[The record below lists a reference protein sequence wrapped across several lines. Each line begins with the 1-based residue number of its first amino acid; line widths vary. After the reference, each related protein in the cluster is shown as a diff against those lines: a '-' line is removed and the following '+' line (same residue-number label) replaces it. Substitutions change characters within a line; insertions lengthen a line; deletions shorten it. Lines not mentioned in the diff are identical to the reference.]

1 MSDKIILLNLKKR
14 FSEDFLLKEQKEDLS
29 LEEKYDAF
37 SKEIRKA
44 FHPIIKK
51 MADNYM
57 KEMNDLLPDY
67 LDFLSE
73 GSPEDDSLFDRNY
86 SLRKQLE
93 KFYASDDKE
102 QLAFDTAEQQLNPD
116 IWKTEGKLVLLEQ
129 AKLQNYHRSEFIIS
143 GKVFNTNVVLKQQI
157 VWKTS
162 NRGTVFPQFPARIY
176 LDGKFTPEDVY
187 KTWFKEKGEGVFKD
201 IEDIRSR
208 IKAQTTFKI
217 GQMFVTEKKL
227 KQKELKEGNLPIE
240 IHEVVAVDKDY
251 ITVKPLKV
259 VRYIVDSVETL
270 YRYPT
275 HTAIY
280 RWKPSVFDGEAVKWK
295 IKSTPTKSTLIDRRG
310 TDTISRTVITKD
322 NQKSWRG
329 IVPTHTYP
337 AIPDADKLVW
347 EKIKGAKGAYAVLIG
362 GVVFDVITKKFS
374 NENWAGEMLN
384 RLNVKMGKRT
394 RKYFNIPEDGY
405 TVLSNNLEEEAFD
418 EALETL
424 ISKKQRKDIDDLLE
438 KLQTGDIDEK

>member
-1 MSDKIILLNLKKR
+1 MSDKIILSNLKDR
-14 FSEDFLLKEQKEDLS
+14 FSENFLLKEDLS
-29 LEEKYDAF
+29 IKEKYDAF
-37 SKEIRKA
+37 SREIRKA

-57 KEMNDLLPDY
+57 KEMNDLFPDY
-67 LDFLSE
+67 LEFLSE
-73 GSPEDDSLFDRNY
+73 GSPADNSLFGRNY
-86 SLRKQLE
+86 PLRRKLE

-102 QLAFDTAEQQLNPD
+102 QLAFDTAEEQLNPD

-129 AKLQNYHRSEFIIS
+129 AKLQTYHRSEFIIS
-143 GKVFNTNVVLKQQI
+143 GRVFNTNVVLKQQV

-162 NRGTVFPQFPARIY
+162 NRGTDFPQFPARIY

-187 KTWFKEKGEGVFKD
+187 KKWFKEKGEGVFKD

-240 IHEVVAVDKDY
+240 LHEVVAVDKDH

-259 VRYIVDSVETL
+259 VRFIIADTKSNR
-270 YRYPT
+270 RYPT

-280 RWKPSVFDGEAVKWK
+280 RWKPAVFDGEAVKWK

-310 TDTISRTVITKD
+310 ADTISRTVITRD

-337 AIPDADKLVW
+337 DKPDADKLVW
-347 EKIKGAKGAYAVLIG
+347 KKTKKGYEIDVG
-362 GVVFDVITKKFS
+362 GFTFDVVTKKFS
-374 NENWAGEMLN
+374 NENWAKQELH

-405 TVLSNNLEEEAFD
+405 TVLSNNLEEEALD

-424 ISKKQRKDIDDLLE
+424 ISKKQRKDIDALLE
-438 KLQTGDIDEK
+438 NLQTGDIDEK